1 MRTPRHRWFVL
12 PWAPESG
19 QAVGHLVLSLSA
31 TVFILLVAY
40 YGGSLWA
47 EDMREFIAPAF
58 DWQ

>member
-1 MRTPRHRWFVL
+1 
-12 PWAPESG
+12 
-19 QAVGHLVLSLSA
+19 VLSLSA